1 MPSHPARLLCTGNE
15 AYLLQTRCAV
25 LRHAGYD
32 ARTATLPEAE
42 ILVCTGDYDL
52 VIISAGLSEWDRG
65 RILLAAAGK
74 TPTYVL
80 SGLTLVADLL
90 AQVDRLLLP
99 VNQAAPREH
108 QQQ

>member
-15 AYLLQTRCAV
+15 AHLLQTRCAV

-65 RILLAAAGK
+65 RILLAAAAK

-80 SGLTLVADLL
+80 NGLTLAADLL
-90 AQVDRLLLP
+90 AQVEQRLSP
-99 VNQAAPREH
+99 VNQTADH
-108 QQQ
+108 QR